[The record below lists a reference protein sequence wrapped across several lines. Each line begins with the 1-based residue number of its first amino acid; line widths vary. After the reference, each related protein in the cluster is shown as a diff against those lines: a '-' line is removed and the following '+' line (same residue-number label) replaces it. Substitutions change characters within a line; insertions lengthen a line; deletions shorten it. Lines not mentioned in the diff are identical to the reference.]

1 MAVATVN
8 RFSRLFSL
16 WFPVIACMGF
26 IFYASS
32 LAGKDIPSLFPHQDI
47 LFHGSIYA
55 ILGLFFFRALKNT
68 FSRFVLLKLLI
79 ITVIFGFAYGASD
92 EFHQLFT
99 PGRDCSWFDLAVDT
113 IGSSIGGI
121 IGGYFHKWL
130 K

>member
-1 MAVATVN
+1 MDAVTVKP
-8 RFSRLFSL
+8 FSRFCSF
-16 WFPVIACMGF
+16 WFPVIACMGL

-32 LAGKDIPSLFPHQDI
+32 LPGKVIPSLFPHQDI

-55 ILGLFFFRALKNT
+55 VLGLFFFRALKNT
-68 FSRFVLLKLLI
+68 FNRFVLFKLLI
-79 ITVIFGFAYGASD
+79 FTVIFGFVYGATD

-99 PGRDCSWFDLAVDT
+99 PGRECSLFDLAVDT

-121 IGGYFHKWL
+121 IGVYFHKWL